1 MKRPAQQ
8 WEDAVHRR
16 KDGRLIN
23 NIHNAIAILVE
34 DDGWQ
39 GLLAYQFIGPG
50 HRLPKGALT
59 NRFLHNRESDG
70 GYVVTLRGLLVDE
83 QGWDDARVAQWKP
96 GGPITAEELTMIQ
109 QELQDAGLRKCGR
122 KLIRQAV
129 LFVAMRNCLPPPPP

>member
-1 MKRPAQQ
+1 MKSPAQN
-8 WEDAVHRR
+8 WEKDVHRR

-23 NIHNAIAILVE
+23 NIHNAITILGE
-34 DDGWQ
+34 DSGWE

-70 GYVVTLRGLLVDE
+70 GYVVTLRGLLANE
-83 QGWDDARVAQWKP
+83 QGWDDARVAQWQS
-96 GGPITAEELTMIQ
+96 GAPITAEELTMIQ
-109 QELQDAGLRKCGR
+109 RELQMTGLHKCGR